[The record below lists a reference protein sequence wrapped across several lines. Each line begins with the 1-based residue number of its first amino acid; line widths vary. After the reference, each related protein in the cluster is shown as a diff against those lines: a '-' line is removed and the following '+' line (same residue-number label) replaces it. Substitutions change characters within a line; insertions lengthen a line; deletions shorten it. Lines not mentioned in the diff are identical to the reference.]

1 MELQALFLLFFGVQA
16 LLETRAAVHSLRY
29 LHIAVS
35 RPGHRE
41 PHYTSVGFVD
51 DTLFVSFDSDA
62 AKPRVEPRV
71 PWMDGEGT
79 EYWEAQTQIARV
91 HQQTLHSN
99 LRTALDYYNQS
110 EHGSHSFQWTS
121 GCDVVGPDL
130 RFLRGYEQF
139 AYDGA
144 DYIALNEDLRSWTAA
159 DTAAQ
164 LTKRKWEALGFTQ
177 HYRTYLQ
184 GECVQQLRRFLE
196 MGKAALQRADLPT
209 AHITHHPISDQKA
222 TLRCWALGFYPKD
235 ITLTWQRHGEDL
247 TQDTELIETRPAGDG
262 TFQKWAAVL
271 VSAGEEHRYTCQVY
285 HEGLPEPLTL
295 RWEPPQQTVHMW
307 GVIAGL
313 VLLAAVLAGAV
324 VTAVVMRRRQQE
336 LRW

>member
-1 MELQALFLLFFGVQA
+1 M
-16 LLETRAAVHSLRY
+16 
-29 LHIAVS
+29 
-35 RPGHRE
+35 
-41 PHYTSVGFVD
+41 GFVD

-79 EYWEAQTQIARV
+79 QCWRAQTQIARV

-99 LRTALDYYNQS
+99 LRTALGYYNQR
-110 EHGSHSFQWTS
+110 EHGERARVFTLGSDPSARGVRVEWTWLIPGLGTGSHSFQWTL

-184 GECVQQLRRFLE
+184 GECVQQLHRFLE
-196 MGKAALQRADLPT
+196 MGKAALQRAGARGSEGSPGSPP
-209 AHITHHPISDQKA
+209 AEAVP
-222 TLRCWALGFYPKD
+222 LRP
-235 ITLTWQRHGEDL
+235 
-247 TQDTELIETRPAGDG
+247 
-262 TFQKWAAVL
+262 
-271 VSAGEEHRYTCQVY
+271 
-285 HEGLPEPLTL
+285 
-295 RWEPPQQTVHMW
+295 
-307 GVIAGL
+307 
-313 VLLAAVLAGAV
+313 
-324 VTAVVMRRRQQE
+324 RRRKMGMAPQC
-336 LRW
+336 LLPLFPFGF